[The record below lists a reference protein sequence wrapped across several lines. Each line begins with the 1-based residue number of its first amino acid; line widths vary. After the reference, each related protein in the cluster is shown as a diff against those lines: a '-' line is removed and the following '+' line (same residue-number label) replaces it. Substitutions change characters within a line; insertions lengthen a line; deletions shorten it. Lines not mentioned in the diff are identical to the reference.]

1 MRVYITNKYLI
12 LSRYML
18 YKKMNLKY
26 MYWLTSNE
34 INLNLVNSRNLL
46 FRKLK
51 LKLTLK
57 IQESL

>member
-46 FRKLK
+46 FRKLE